1 MLLLLDNRNDKH
13 YVGETLADLL
23 ANSDAVR
30 FDLQARRAVING
42 KLDTVSIGRDY
53 TDEELARELRQRAQ
67 YVLQNRYG
75 WTLFT
80 SKD

>member
-53 TDEELARELRQRAQ
+53 TDEELARELRQRAL